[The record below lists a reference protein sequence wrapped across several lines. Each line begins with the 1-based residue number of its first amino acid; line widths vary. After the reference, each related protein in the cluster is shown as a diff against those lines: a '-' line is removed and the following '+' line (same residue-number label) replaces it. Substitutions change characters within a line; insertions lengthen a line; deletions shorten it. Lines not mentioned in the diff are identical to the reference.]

1 MQHQP
6 IEETRRQGTSEIMPA
21 PGEETCLLTTYGRD
35 GGAHEIEMRY
45 AQHDDVLYM
54 LATKGGAA
62 EWVQN
67 LLRNPEA
74 SLRMGSHKRAGMGR
88 VITSGDED
96 EQARRLLA
104 EKYRRWH
111 ESEDVDQ
118 WAATALPIAIDL
130 LPLRR

>member
-1 MQHQP
+1 MQQQP
-6 IEETRRQGTSEIMPA
+6 IEETGHHRMSEMASA
-21 PGEETCLLTTYGRD
+21 PGEETCFLTTYGRD

-54 LATKGGAA
+54 LATKGGAT

-74 SLRMGSHKRAGMGR
+74 SLRMGAQKRAGMGR

-104 EKYRRWH
+104 EKYRHWH
-111 ESEDVDQ
+111 EGQEVDQ
-118 WAATALPIAIDL
+118 WAGTALPIAIDL